1 MQCSLIRKVLIAA
14 SLLLAQS
21 PSQAAAIPAAHPA
34 FQVEVSGTGQP
45 VILIPGLASA
55 GQVWDGTVQ
64 HYCAQQQRQCHVLTL
79 AGFAGVP
86 AINTPLLA
94 SVEQQLSDYIRERGL
109 AQPLVIGHSLGG
121 FVGLKLASD
130 HPEQVG
136 RLVVVDSL
144 PALGATQVP
153 SMSGEQLRQMA
164 AGMRENMLRQEPA
177 AFRASQMQSLRG
189 MVSQPADVER
199 IAGWGQ
205 RSDRSTVIEAMAQML
220 ADDLR
225 QDIGRIK
232 APTLV
237 LGTWIAYKDH
247 APKAALEATFRQQY
261 QQLAGVKIELSDN
274 ARHFIMYDDPAWMYD
289 RIDQFIK

>member
-1 MQCSLIRKVLIAA
+1 MQCSLIRKVLIAT
-14 SLLLAQS
+14 SLLLAQP
-21 PSQAAAIPAAHPA
+21 PSQAAALPAAHPA
-34 FQVEVSGTGQP
+34 FQVEVSGKGQP

-86 AINTPLLA
+86 AIDTPLLA
-94 SVEQQLSDYIRERGL
+94 SVEQQLSDYIREHGL

-136 RLVVVDSL
+136 RLVVVDAL

-153 SMSGEQLRQMA
+153 SMTGEQLRQMA

-177 AFRASQMQSLRG
+177 AFRASQMQSLRA

-205 RSDRSTVIEAMAQML
+205 RSDRATVIDAMAQML

-225 QDIGRIK
+225 QDVARIK

-237 LGTWIAYKDH
+237 LGTWVAYQDY

-261 QQLAGVKIELSDN
+261 QQLAGVRIELSDS

-289 RIDQFIK
+289 RIDQFIR

>member
-1 MQCSLIRKVLIAA
+1 MQCSPIRNLFIAA

-21 PSQAAAIPAAHPA
+21 TTQAAAHPA
-34 FQVEVSGTGQP
+34 FQVEVSGQGRP

-86 AINTPLLA
+86 AIDTPLLA
-94 SVEQQLSDYIRERGL
+94 SVEQQLSDYIREQGL
-109 AQPLVIGHSLGG
+109 VQPLVIGHSLGG
-121 FVGLKLASD
+121 FLGLKLASD

-136 RLVVVDSL
+136 RLVVVDVL
-144 PALGATQVP
+144 PALGALQVP
-153 SMSGEQLRQMA
+153 SMSAEQLRQMA
-164 AGMRENMLRQEPA
+164 SGMRENMLRQEPA
-177 AFRASQMQSLRG
+177 AFRASQMQSLRS

-205 RSDRSTVIEAMAQML
+205 RSDRNSVIDAMAQML
-220 ADDLR
+220 GDDMR
-225 QDIGRIK
+225 QDIARIK

-237 LGTWIAYKDH
+237 LGTWIAYRDY
-247 APKAALEATFRQQY
+247 APKAAVEATFRQQY
-261 QQLAGVKIELSDN
+261 QRLAGVTIELSDN
-274 ARHFIMYDDPAWMYD
+274 ARHFIMYDDPAWLYD
-289 RIDQFIK
+289 RVDHFIK